1 MHSPDAGVDP
11 QPRET
16 AHSELESENAR
27 LQLLLNLT
35 KRITSNLEFHDL
47 LRAISANI
55 REVMHCEA
63 VGIYLADSASDSFT
77 VHAIDYPQGKGLFKE
92 GLRLTP
98 PVNDPLRR
106 AFDTLKPV
114 IVNTEDAV
122 NIYPEI

>member
-1 MHSPDAGVDP
+1 MHSVDAGVDP

-35 KRITSNLEFHDL
+35 NRITSNLGFYDL

-63 VGIYLADSASDSFT
+63 VAIYLADSASGSFT
-77 VHAIDYPQGKGLFKE
+77 VHALDYPQGKGLFKE

-98 PVNDPLRR
+98 PMNDPLRR

-114 IVNTEDAV
+114 
-122 NIYPEI
+122 